1 MRVLSQS
8 PPYENLINKLCQKT
22 RKKLNAV
29 PKITYYMAFN
39 NRMVIMK
46 ACITPQFS
54 YFSLLWMF
62 LSKEMSKSDALHER
76 TLRITNWEK
85 ESFFNELLQKNN
97 CISIPHKNSRSLAMQ
112 ISKMSDNMFHSVH
125 NGTETLSHL

>member
-29 PKITYYMAFN
+29 PKITYYMAFS

-62 LSKEMSKSDALHER
+62 LSKKMSKSDALHER

-85 ESFFNELLQKNN
+85 DYFFNELLQKNN
-97 CISIPHKNSRSLAMQ
+97 CISIPHKNLRSLAMQ
-112 ISKMSDNMFHSVH
+112 ISKMSDNMFHSVY